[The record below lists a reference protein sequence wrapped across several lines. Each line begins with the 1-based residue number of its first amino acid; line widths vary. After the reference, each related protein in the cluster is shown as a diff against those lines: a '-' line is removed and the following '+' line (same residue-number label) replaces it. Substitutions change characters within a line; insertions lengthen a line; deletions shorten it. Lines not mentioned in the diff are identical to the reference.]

1 MQQQASYRR
10 IVVKAGTAL
19 LTDDTGNPN
28 HEVMAGLVEQMA
40 RLHGEGARLILVSS
54 GAVAAGRGRGC
65 RNAMTPAC
73 SSARRSRPLGRV
85 T

>member
-1 MQQQASYRR
+1 MQQASYRR

-19 LTDDTGNPN
+19 LTDGTDSPN
-28 HEVMAGLVEQMA
+28 REVMAGLVDQMA

-54 GAVAAGRGRGC
+54 GAVAAGRG
-65 RNAMTPAC
+65 AVAAVMTPAC
-73 SSARRSRPLGRV
+73 SSVRPSPPSGRV

>member
-19 LTDDTGNPN
+19 LTDGTDSPN
-28 HEVMAGLVEQMA
+28 REVMAGIVDQMA

-54 GAVAAGRGRGC
+54 RRGGGGTWRGC
-65 RNAMTPAC
+65 R
-73 SSARRSRPLGRV
+73 R
-85 T
+85 